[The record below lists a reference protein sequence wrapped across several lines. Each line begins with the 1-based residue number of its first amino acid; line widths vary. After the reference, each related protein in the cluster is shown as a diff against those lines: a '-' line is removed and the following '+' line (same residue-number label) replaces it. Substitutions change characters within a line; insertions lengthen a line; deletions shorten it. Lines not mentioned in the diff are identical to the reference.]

1 MSATIQPLTL
11 LLILL
16 AGYLFK
22 RFGLFSDR
30 DYRVVQTAEFNL
42 VLPGAIIYSFATN
55 PHHTSLLLI
64 AALSFVAALLPAA
77 LGFLATRRRPVADRA
92 FLMLNSSGFNIGCF
106 TFPVLQSL
114 LGPAALVP
122 AAMFDIGNNIMVAAG
137 TNVMTQTLLHIKPGA
152 TLAEQHAGAAP
163 TLPYARPT
171 DRDARRLTRRALLR
185 NIARGFLTSP
195 SFDVYLVMIALMVT
209 GLSMPQWVATVS
221 QPFATANAFCA
232 MLMVG
237 MLTDLPESRR
247 DVLAVAE
254 VIAWRVPCGL
264 VFAAAAWYLL
274 PFDPL
279 VREAVALCCM
289 APTAVFS
296 TMFTDRVLGNAK
308 LAGLTLSLTA
318 VLAIVMMVG
327 THMILHV

>member
-1 MSATIQPLTL
+1 
-11 LLILL
+11 
-16 AGYLFK
+16 
-22 RFGLFSDR
+22 
-30 DYRVVQTAEFNL
+30 
-42 VLPGAIIYSFATN
+42 
-55 PHHTSLLLI
+55 
-64 AALSFVAALLPAA
+64 
-77 LGFLATRRRPVADRA
+77 
-92 FLMLNSSGFNIGCF
+92 
-106 TFPVLQSL
+106 
-114 LGPAALVP
+114 
-122 AAMFDIGNNIMVAAG
+122 
-137 TNVMTQTLLHIKPGA
+137 
-152 TLAEQHAGAAP
+152 
-163 TLPYARPT
+163 
-171 DRDARRLTRRALLR
+171 
-185 NIARGFLTSP
+185 
-195 SFDVYLVMIALMVT
+195 
-209 GLSMPQWVATVS
+209 
-221 QPFATANAFCA
+221 